1 MPHLTLIAGLFFLI
15 FGGAM
20 GYTAHCKWPWL
31 DIKERLTM
39 LFLTFMGLGM
49 AVVCVLIAMTV

>member
-1 MPHLTLIAGLFFLI
+1 MPQLTLIAGLFFLI

-20 GYTAHCKWPWL
+20 GYTAYHKWPWM

-39 LFLTFMGLGM
+39 LFYTFLGLGM
-49 AVVCVLIAMTV
+49 AITCAIIAMAG